1 MDLSHFWY
9 KICANI
15 SVRRGVMENY
25 EPKKLLILRIL
36 EILTEYSD
44 CEHKLRQGDI
54 ISLLKVL
61 YGIEC
66 ERKAVARNI
75 EFLQRAGYDI
85 VSDGTGSYLASRKF
99 EKGEL
104 RLLIDGVLSN
114 RAICKSH
121 TRELIAKLTAE
132 GGKYFKNYVNH
143 VVNLDDWQKDER
155 RDYFYDTELLCEAIE
170 RGVKVRFYYNYIGTD
185 KKLHHK
191 RGQPSYVNPYQLF
204 IKNGRYYLA
213 CNYDGYDNLTF
224 CRVDRISDIELTE
237 TPIKPYREVEGC
249 ENGIS
254 LGAISNRLPYL
265 YADKSER
272 IEFVT
277 ANGAENM
284 IENVLD
290 WFGGDVQIKELSD
303 GNLEFSLIASP
314 RAIRF
319 WILQFGR
326 YVKVLSPKSLVDKIK
341 EDISYMAKLYD

>member
-1 MDLSHFWY
+1 
-9 KICANI
+9 
-15 SVRRGVMENY
+15 MENY

-44 CEHKLRQGDI
+44 CEHKLRQNDI
-54 ISLLKVL
+54 ISLLRL
-61 YGIEC
+61 QYGIEC

-75 EFLQRAGYDI
+75 EFLQQAGYDI
-85 VSDGTGSYLASRKF
+85 VSDGAGSYLASRKF

-114 RAICKSH
+114 RAICKTH
-121 TRELIAKLTAE
+121 TRELIAKLSSE

-143 VVNLDDWQKDER
+143 VVNLDDWQKDKR

-191 RGQPSYVNPYQLF
+191 REQSSYVNPYQLF

-224 CRVDRISDIELTE
+224 CLVDRISDIELTQDAA
-237 TPIKPYREVEGC
+237 KPCREVDGC

-265 YADKSER
+265 YADKPER

-284 IENVLD
+284 LENVLD
-290 WFGGDVQIKELSD
+290 WFCGDVQIKELAD
-303 GNLEFSLIASP
+303 GNLFFSLIASP
-314 RAIRF
+314 RAMRF
-319 WILQFGR
+319 WILQFGK
-326 YVKVLSPKSLVDKIK
+326 YVKVISPQSLVDKVK
-341 EDISYMAKLYD
+341 DDIAEMQKLYGEENEQK